1 MEPKFGDTAQCKA
14 CGAEIIYTGTYWD
27 HIGEIKPRHIAEP
40 GKFIPIEIKINN
52 PIVSWYT
59 ALSPREQATIDHARA
74 YAQKFHAAGVPG
86 HSAHLLI
93 AKLADLLD
101 GTPSRPNVEAR

>member
-1 MEPKFGDTAQCKA
+1 MELEDSIEAARP
-14 CGAEIIYTGTYWD
+14 
-27 HIGEIKPRHIAEP
+27 IA
-40 GKFIPIEIKINN
+40 
-52 PIVSWYT
+52 WYA

-74 YAQKFHAAGVPG
+74 YARAYAHAGVPG

-101 GTPSRPNVEAR
+101 GAPSRANVEAR

>member
-1 MEPKFGDTAQCKA
+1 MMEERIEASQP
-14 CGAEIIYTGTYWD
+14 
-27 HIGEIKPRHIAEP
+27 IA
-40 GKFIPIEIKINN
+40 
-52 PIVSWYT
+52 WYA

-74 YAQKFHAAGVPG
+74 YARAYSAAGVPG

-101 GTPSRPNVEAR
+101 GAPNRPNVEAR

>member
-1 MEPKFGDTAQCKA
+1 MDEILDAAQ
-14 CGAEIIYTGTYWD
+14 
-27 HIGEIKPRHIAEP
+27 PIA
-40 GKFIPIEIKINN
+40 
-52 PIVSWYT
+52 WYA

-74 YAQKFHAAGVPG
+74 YAAQFSAAGVPG

-101 GTPSRPNVEAR
+101 GAPSRKNAEAR

>member
-1 MEPKFGDTAQCKA
+1 MDT
-14 CGAEIIYTGTYWD
+14 
-27 HIGEIKPRHIAEP
+27 KPE
-40 GKFIPIEIKINN
+40 
-52 PIVSWYT
+52 WYT

-74 YAQKFHAAGVPG
+74 YAKVFHAAGVPG

-101 GTPSRPNVEAR
+101 GAPSRPQVEAR